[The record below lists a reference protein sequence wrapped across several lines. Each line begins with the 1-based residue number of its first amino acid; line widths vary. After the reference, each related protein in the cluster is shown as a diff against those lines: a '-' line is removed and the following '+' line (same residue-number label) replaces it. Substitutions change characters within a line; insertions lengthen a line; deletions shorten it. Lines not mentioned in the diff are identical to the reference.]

1 MKVSSYVQGK
11 LKINKPNDALTVML
25 GNNCM
30 AFVFDEIRYELHG
43 VEIDRN
49 RTLE

>member
-1 MKVSSYVQGK
+1 MEGK

-25 GNNCM
+25 GNNYM
-30 AFVFDEIRYELHG
+30 TFLFDEIRYELNG

-49 RTLE
+49 LE